1 MRINYNISSMIARNA
16 LNNNDDR
23 LTASMQRLSSGLK
36 INGAV
41 DNPAGLA
48 IARRMNAQIEGLKQ
62 ANNNA
67 NDGLSVVNT
76 ADGAMSEMHSILQRM
91 SELSIQAANG
101 TNADT
106 DREQIQMEIDQL
118 INEIDRIAK
127 TTEFNAQN
135 LLDGSFAYKAY
146 TNNENIKV
154 KACGDGVVNGNY
166 MINSIS
172 YSHHASKITTYDKD
186 GNIEKVEDDESYK
199 FNSEDS
205 IRNSLVTTSSIAK
218 NAGTYPKDLKG
229 FPEGS
234 NVSIDNS
241 IITIKA
247 DDNFELKLDVNN
259 RKLNNQN
266 VSTSSIVNTSTV
278 TKYAV
283 TDTYRNIIIMDKD
296 KNARYNI
303 SELSLYYENANGL
316 DSFKRPGGTDGNYNS
331 YNSSKTFSGSE
342 EEKFKKIGEDL
353 KDFFNDKHPDCEI
366 EVTNVSYDSTAN
378 GLKIDYTYKNTK
390 NPTPGGATAD
400 TFTFSLNTEKDP
412 NVTNKKLDDFL
423 YQKSETV
430 INDYK
435 IGDTASQNENN
446 SIMLDVTGAGAM
458 RLQVGANEGQV
469 IAIDI
474 PNLDAES
481 LGVAGLDIT
490 TEDKATAAIDRIGDA
505 INQLSAVRA
514 KIGAYANRIEH
525 TITNLDTT
533 EENMTAS
540 YSQIM
545 DVDMAKEMTEYSTVQ
560 VLVQASTSVLAQ
572 ANERPQQVLQL
583 LQ

>member
-259 RKLNNQN
+259 RKLNNQS
-266 VSTSSIVNTSTV
+266 VSANSIVSTSTV

-342 EEKFKKIGEDL
+342 EENLKKIGEDL
-353 KDFFNDKHPDCEI
+353 KDFFKDKHPDCEI
-366 EVTNVSYDSTAN
+366 EVTDVSYDSNAN

-390 NPTPGGATAD
+390 NPTPGGAT
-400 TFTFSLNTEKDP
+400 TGIFTFSLNTEKDP

-435 IGDTASQNENN
+435 IGDPASQNENK

>member
-91 SELSIQAANG
+91 NELSIQAANG

-259 RKLNNQN
+259 RKLNNQS
-266 VSTSSIVNTSTV
+266 VSANSIVSTSTV

-353 KDFFNDKHPDCEI
+353 
-366 EVTNVSYDSTAN
+366 
-378 GLKIDYTYKNTK
+378 
-390 NPTPGGATAD
+390 
-400 TFTFSLNTEKDP
+400 
-412 NVTNKKLDDFL
+412 
-423 YQKSETV
+423 
-430 INDYK
+430 
-435 IGDTASQNENN
+435 
-446 SIMLDVTGAGAM
+446 
-458 RLQVGANEGQV
+458 
-469 IAIDI
+469 
-474 PNLDAES
+474 
-481 LGVAGLDIT
+481 
-490 TEDKATAAIDRIGDA
+490 
-505 INQLSAVRA
+505 
-514 KIGAYANRIEH
+514 
-525 TITNLDTT
+525 
-533 EENMTAS
+533 
-540 YSQIM
+540 
-545 DVDMAKEMTEYSTVQ
+545 
-560 VLVQASTSVLAQ
+560 
-572 ANERPQQVLQL
+572 
-583 LQ
+583 